1 MKRIESLLSREI
13 GLNPS
18 SVGKSAIDAAVKA
31 RSRAV
36 GATKVSEYWAKLEQ
50 SQAERRALI
59 EEIVVSET
67 WFFRDEDVFKTL
79 AKHATTWLRREKWL
93 RVLSFPCATGEEP
106 YSVAIALLEAG
117 IGPTRFSV
125 RGVDVSER
133 ALAKARR
140 GVYGKNAFRGATPA
154 QHPGYFE
161 PAEGGSAVTE
171 VVRESVTFGV
181 GNVLDSLLFSS
192 RSFDV
197 ILCRNL
203 LIYLD
208 PQARA
213 KALTNLS
220 HWLSDTGVLFA
231 GHAEALEL
239 MDPRFHRLSD
249 AAPFAY
255 VKQAAAVPPP
265 LAVKQAPAPT
275 RPRPPSSRE
284 RSPLPK
290 ATVTTVTTVKSA
302 ASLQQATELANA
314 GKLPEA
320 RALCERLLAESGAS
334 PQAYRLLGTIQQ
346 ASGDTASAIDC
357 FNKSLYLDPTCYEAL
372 VHLALLH
379 ERRGELPAAENF
391 RRRAERARRAEA
403 K

>member
-1 MKRIESLLSREI
+1 VKRIESLLSREI

-18 SVGKSAIDAAVKA
+18 SIGKSAIDAAVKV

-36 GATKVSEYWAKLEQ
+36 GVSKVSDYWVKLEH
-50 SQAERRALI
+50 SQAERRALV

-79 AKHATTWLRREKWL
+79 AKHATAWLRRESSL
-93 RVLSFPCATGEEP
+93 RVLSLPCATGEEP
-106 YSVAIALLEAG
+106 YSVAIALLQAG
-117 IGPTRFSV
+117 IGPTRFQV

-140 GVYGKNAFRGATPA
+140 GVYGKNAFRGATPE

-161 PAEGGSAVTE
+161 PVEGGTAVTE
-171 VVRESVTFGV
+171 LVRGAVTFSS
-181 GNVLDSLLFSS
+181 GNVLDALSFSS

-220 HWLSDTGVLFA
+220 HWLADAGVLFA

-239 MDPRFHRLSD
+239 MDSRFHRLSD

-255 VKQAAAVPPP
+255 VKQALLPPTEPIVKRAPAALRARPTSSRVRTPAPKPP
-265 LAVKQAPAPT
+265 LVKST
-275 RPRPPSSRE
+275 
-284 RSPLPK
+284 
-290 ATVTTVTTVKSA
+290 SA
-302 ASLQQATELANA
+302 ASLPQATQLADA
-314 GKLPEA
+314 GKLQEA
-320 RALCERLLAESGAS
+320 RAVCERVLGESGAS
-334 PQAYRLLGTIQQ
+334 SEAYRLLGIIHQ
-346 ASGDTASAIDC
+346 ASGDIAAAIDC
-357 FNKSLYLDPTCYEAL
+357 FNKALYLEPTCYEAL

-391 RRRAERARRAEA
+391 RRRAERARKADA

>member
-79 AKHATTWLRREKWL
+79 TKHATASLRREKSL
-93 RVLSFPCATGEEP
+93 RILSFPCATGEEP

-117 IGPTRFSV
+117 LGPTRFQV

-133 ALAKARR
+133 ALTKARR
-140 GVYGKNAFRGATPA
+140 GVYGKNAFRGGTPE

-161 PAEGGSAVTE
+161 PVEGGTAVTDL
-171 VVRESVTFGV
+171 VRAPVMFGV

-255 VKQAAAVPPP
+255 VKQAATVPEPV
-265 LAVKQAPAPT
+265 VKRAPAPARARPT
-275 RPRPPSSRE
+275 SSRVRSPSPRPAAVKVSS
-284 RSPLPK
+284 L
-290 ATVTTVTTVKSA
+290 
-302 ASLQQATELANA
+302 ASLQQATELANV
-314 GKLPEA
+314 GRLPEA
-320 RALCERLLAESGAS
+320 RALCERLLAESGAN
-334 PQAYRLLGTIQQ
+334 PQAYCLLGTIQQ
-346 ASGDTASAIDC
+346 ASGDVTAAIDC
-357 FNKSLYLDPTCYEAL
+357 FNKALYLEPACYEAL

-403 K
+403 R